1 MNALEKLIL
10 ATGAIVYGMTAQLP
24 ANETVKGAQDAV
36 TKWYDDVSTAISKDV
51 ASYIETV
58 EKLPTNISV
67 GTTAVV
73 DESIRFQKE
82 NWTKG
87 MEQNQQ
93 NWEYLKSFVVPK
105 EDVKKTDAK

>member
-1 MNALEKLIL
+1 
-10 ATGAIVYGMTAQLP
+10 
-24 ANETVKGAQDAV
+24 
-36 TKWYDDVSTAISKDV
+36 
-51 ASYIETV
+51 V

-67 GTTAVV
+67 GATAVV